1 MKIAPKLNVFYLN
14 KQLMTKNSN
23 KKVKLKNNLFIKT
36 NKEIIYWMTKNK
48 MMTSCYW
55 FRINLMAKTFINTA
69 KCYYHQLMQIHK
81 IKNVIKTLIWLMKM
95 S

>member
-1 MKIAPKLNVFYLN
+1 
-14 KQLMTKNSN
+14 
-23 KKVKLKNNLFIKT
+23 
-36 NKEIIYWMTKNK
+36 
-48 MMTSCYW
+48 
-55 FRINLMAKTFINTA
+55 MAKTFINTA